1 MIFATAVDADKEKKA
16 AMQIELSTNWMDG
29 GKYNFRRGEN
39 VNEFF
44 CRRLH
49 CKMTTAESHPRSHAQ
64 IRKKGSMAEGG
75 REGRGGR
82 GPIMNL
88 KL

>member
-29 GKYNFRRGEN
+29 GKYNFSGGEN

-44 CRRLH
+44 VVAFIA
-49 CKMTTAESHPRSHAQ
+49 K
-64 IRKKGSMAEGG
+64 
-75 REGRGGR
+75 
-82 GPIMNL
+82 
-88 KL
+88 